1 MQDIDVIYFVSA
13 LYPTSVSLT
22 RTQPAF
28 AIPVRMFPPIMS
40 VILCAEPEITEPTT
54 PRRAPHT
61 RNHFFPNRSP
71 RDP

>member
-1 MQDIDVIYFVSA
+1 MQEIDVIYLLSA
-13 LYPTSVSLT
+13 FCLTKGSLT